1 PFWWTLFISSQ
12 FPETADHP
20 ALELLPKVGEYVSPM
35 MQLIFAFGLCFHM
48 PVLLA
53 LLTRVGNIA
62 FGTLKN
68 KRRYA
73 IVVVFV
79 VAAVVTPPDP
89 ISQLSLA
96 IPLWL
101 LYEASVW
108 LAVWVERD
116 RGRPDGGRG

>member
-1 PFWWTLFISSQ
+1 
-12 FPETADHP
+12 
-20 ALELLPKVGEYVSPM
+20 
-35 MQLIFAFGLCFHM
+35 M
-48 PVLLA
+48 PVLLT
-53 LLTRVGNIA
+53 LLTRVGIIDS
-62 FGTLKN
+62 GTLKN

-96 IPLWL
+96 IPLCL

-116 RGRPDGGRG
+116 RERREREREKEQEDQERNDDTNPSERNAVTPAQ